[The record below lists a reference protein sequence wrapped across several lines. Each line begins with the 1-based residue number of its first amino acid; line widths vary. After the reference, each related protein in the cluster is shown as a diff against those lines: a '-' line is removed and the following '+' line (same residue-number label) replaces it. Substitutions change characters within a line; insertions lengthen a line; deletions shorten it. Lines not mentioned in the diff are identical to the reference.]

1 MSRIACGALSVAALL
16 CSALMAQVPSTVRA
30 DLAPTG
36 TLRAGINYSNPVL
49 AERDPATGELT
60 GVAVA
65 LAREL
70 GRRLAVPVTLVG
82 YDAAGKM
89 TAALKDG
96 AWDVAFLAVDP
107 GRASEISFT
116 APYMEI
122 EGTYLVPAGSTIQDI
137 GDIDRDG
144 VRVAI
149 SAGGTPDLVL
159 SRTLTRA
166 GLVRAPSP
174 PEAIELFVADKLD
187 AVAGVRQTLVD
198 AASRLP
204 GSRVL
209 EGRFVVISQAA
220 GVPVG
225 RAAGAAY
232 VRAFIEEAKAS
243 GLVARLLEQY
253 GVGASIAPPA
263 PPK

>member
-1 MSRIACGALSVAALL
+1 
-16 CSALMAQVPSTVRA
+16 MAQVPSTLRA

-49 AERDPATGELT
+49 AGRDPATGELS

-89 TAALKDG
+89 TAALKER

-122 EGTYLVPAGSTIQDI
+122 EGTYLVPAGSPIQDI
-137 GDIDRDG
+137 GDIDRDD

-166 GLVRAPSP
+166 RLVRAPSP
-174 PEAIELFVADKLD
+174 PEAIDLFVADKLD

-220 GVPVG
+220 GVPRG
-225 RAAGAAY
+225 RDAGAAY

-263 PPK
+263 PR